1 MDKLIDFFR
10 SLFAAHES
18 MAISTGSYA
27 YSAIHYWQLLLACG
41 FVLVAG
47 ILSVIYRLKLERDLA
62 VGSLLAF
69 VQLSV
74 VGYLLT
80 IIFALDSPWP
90 VFAMYTATALFATRL
105 SKRKVRTKGV
115 SIFWPTFLAM
125 FSTCFFVTSLMS
137 GLILQAKPWW
147 EPQYFIPVGG
157 MIAGNAM
164 NALSIALE
172 RFFSELHLRRPEV
185 EAGLCLGASPTEAS
199 LDMFRIALRAGMI
212 NSINA
217 LMGVGL
223 VSLPGMMTGQI
234 LAGVPPLQ
242 AIRYQM
248 AILLVLTAAAALS
261 SFAALHL
268 ARRRCF
274 TTGAAL
280 VRFGE

>member
-1 MDKLIDFFR
+1 MDRLLD
-10 SLFAAHES
+10 SLKAFLAAHES
-18 MAISTGSYA
+18 IASAGSYS
-27 YSAIHYWQLLLACG
+27 YGAIQYWQLLLACG
-41 FVLVAG
+41 FVLLAG
-47 ILSVIYRLKLERDLA
+47 ILSIVYRLKLERDLA
-62 VGSLLAF
+62 MGTLLAF

-74 VGYLLT
+74 VGYILT
-80 IIFALDSPWP
+80 MIFALDSPWP
-90 VFAMYTATALFATRL
+90 VFAMYTATAFFATRL
-105 SKRKVRTKGV
+105 AKRKVHIKGV
-115 SIFWPTFLAM
+115 AIFWPTFLAM
-125 FSTCFFVTSLMS
+125 LSTCFFVSTLMS

-147 EPQYFIPVGG
+147 KPQYFIPVGG

-172 RFFSELHLRRPEV
+172 RFFSEMHLRRPEV
-185 EAGLCLGASPTEAS
+185 EASLCLGATPMEAS
-199 LDMFRIALRAGMI
+199 REMFRIALRAGMI

-248 AILLVLTAAAALS
+248 AIMLVMTAASALS

-268 ARRRCF
+268 ARGRCF
-274 TTGAAL
+274 TQGGAL
-280 VRFGE
+280 VRFE

>member
-1 MDKLIDFFR
+1 MDKLAELLH
-10 SLFAAHES
+10 SLFEAHES
-18 MAISTGSYA
+18 AASAGSYA
-27 YSAIHYWQLLLACG
+27 YSAIHYPQLLMAGG
-41 FVLVAG
+41 FVLLAG
-47 ILSVIYRLKLERDLA
+47 ALSVAYRLKLERDLA
-62 VGSLLAF
+62 LGAVLAF
-69 VQLSV
+69 VQLSL

-80 IIFALDSPWP
+80 VIFALKSPGP

-105 SKRKVRTKGV
+105 ARRKVRTRGV

-125 FSTCFFVTSLMS
+125 ISTCFFVSSLMS

-147 EPQYFIPVGG
+147 EAQYFIPVGG

-172 RFFSELHLRRPEV
+172 RFFSELRLRRAEV
-185 EAGLCLGASPTEAS
+185 EAALCLGASPAEAGR
-199 LDMFRIALRAGMI
+199 DMFRNALRAGMI

-242 AIRYQM
+242 AIRYQL
-248 AILLVLTAAAALS
+248 AIMLVLTAAAALS

-268 ARRRCF
+268 VRRRCF
-274 TTGAAL
+274 TKGAAL
-280 VRFGE
+280 IRFE